1 MWLKLRWTIL
11 KVFLQFTAG
20 LAPKTSKI
28 IRRSVGDYFLTQI
41 HEARLQRTEGDN
53 SKYILRQLV
62 SKGDLT
68 ETELYTLWENQSKW
82 TEAESMFREFFLTYC
97 EFDITLQELARTLEE
112 IDPYEYKQILA
123 ARNFNIESFWEP
135 QWIEKGASWFY
146 NAYRDDICMKD
157 EFKLFSEEGSDWSE
171 FSKKT

>member
-1 MWLKLRWTIL
+1 L

-68 ETELYTLWENQSKW
+68 ETELYTLWENQSK
-82 TEAESMFREFFLTYC
+82 
-97 EFDITLQELARTLEE
+97 
-112 IDPYEYKQILA
+112 
-123 ARNFNIESFWEP
+123 
-135 QWIEKGASWFY
+135 
-146 NAYRDDICMKD
+146 
-157 EFKLFSEEGSDWSE
+157 
-171 FSKKT
+171 